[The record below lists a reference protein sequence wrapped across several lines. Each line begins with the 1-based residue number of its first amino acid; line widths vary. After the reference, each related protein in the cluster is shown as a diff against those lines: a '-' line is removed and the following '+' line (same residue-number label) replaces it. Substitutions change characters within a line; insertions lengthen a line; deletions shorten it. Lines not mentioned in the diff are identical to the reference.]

1 MAENAKSEAKTETL
15 PTVIDAPRLDGFS
28 GYTGEI
34 EGEENS
40 GFVIIGEKISF
51 SNDAK
56 WLDNS
61 GEELTEG
68 LEFIVTK
75 VLRVINYWEEDDDGK
90 SRPNKEKSRILAP
103 GEKFPNTKLLNEQEP
118 KSKWREAFG
127 QMRGPW
133 ENQHVL
139 YMLDLKMNE
148 YSYPTS
154 TNGGHKAVNN
164 LARKTNRMRDYYNAP
179 VVPVVTLGQVWMPTA
194 YGGRQAPDLDVQRF
208 ILWDD
213 DGIKA
218 LPAPSPNQ
226 PKLQGPQEVQAPSAK
241 DELDDSIPF

>member
-133 ENQHVL
+133 ENQHCASYAGSQDERVL
-139 YMLDLKMNE
+139 VSDQHQRRAQGRQQSSPQDEPHARLLQR
-148 YSYPTS
+148 TRGA
-154 TNGGHKAVNN
+154 GGH
-164 LARKTNRMRDYYNAP
+164 ARSGVDA
-179 VVPVVTLGQVWMPTA
+179 
-194 YGGRQAPDLDVQRF
+194 
-208 ILWDD
+208 
-213 DGIKA
+213 
-218 LPAPSPNQ
+218 
-226 PKLQGPQEVQAPSAK
+226 
-241 DELDDSIPF
+241 DSVRR